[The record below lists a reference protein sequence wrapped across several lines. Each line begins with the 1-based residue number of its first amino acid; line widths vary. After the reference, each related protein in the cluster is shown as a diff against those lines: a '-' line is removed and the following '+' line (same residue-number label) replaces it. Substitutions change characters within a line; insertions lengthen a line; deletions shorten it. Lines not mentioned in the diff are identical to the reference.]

1 MTSAEQSRWQPDGL
15 HVIMSP
21 DWRQLTT
28 DAINHLVEHPCED
41 VFDTQ
46 QVLCRGTFTSR
57 AITQRFALAVSDRSD
72 GGITAGVHFDTITGW
87 RRSVESELLGIDHGS
102 DPWRHRNLALVLLE
116 VFDDADA
123 DSWFRPLRR
132 YLTSVDLSLRP
143 GRRLS
148 LADRIAGLLLAYCD
162 THPVMMSAWSAGQS
176 VAADG
181 GELADSRQWQFSL
194 WAELLRRLPKG
205 SDPGSRHLEL
215 VAAIGSAS
223 PRQLGDTVR
232 VVDPPPMR
240 HQDRELLAAAAMVIP
255 VRCWLHLPA
264 GDGNEPSRLAVR
276 LGQTSLESVTGWLQL
291 ASRIEHLDDVE
302 RDPTLLVRLQRQL
315 STPANEND
323 TAKANDTGSMDQSVQ
338 VHFTH
343 GPDRQVEVLRDLLCG
358 LLSDRPELEPRDIVV
373 AVANLQEFAPHLRS
387 AFNLDP
393 DEVAAP
399 LHPGHLLRV
408 QLAATSLEQHN
419 RVLELMQWILALP
432 ARRAS
437 VEELL
442 QLCAFPPV
450 VERFHLHGDSQDR
463 LRRLISDAGV
473 RWGVDGQQRAM
484 AGLADVAQGTWFT
497 GVQRILTSIALAP
510 EPPGWLGP
518 SLPIAQMESTDV
530 QVAGALAEI
539 VSRVRRS
546 LLAFQIE
553 APIVD
558 WIARLRTVLEDLAA
572 TSAED
577 SWQLHRA
584 HAALADLEELTA
596 DRSAALSL
604 GDVRALFS
612 SLLRTSR
619 GRPNHGNGSLIC
631 CDLSDL
637 DNVRHKVVV
646 LMGVDDQRF
655 PAAPTLDGDDL
666 RVSGPKPEHDPR
678 ALSRQRL
685 LNGIQAADDTLALI
699 VQSRDP
705 RTNQTV
711 FAAPVVD
718 DLLGV
723 VRGLGTP
730 LEVQHSI
737 HAHSALNFRALN
749 FRALNFSAANYAKTA
764 APEPF
769 SFDRA
774 ALAGAMALSAAERTP
789 RPAATVRARAVT
801 PSTTGNEEIPAT
813 EEIQGPRIVDV
824 EELNRFLQDPAKVFV
839 THQIGVSLARWTD
852 EIDPQL
858 PLELDG
864 LGRWAIGDRWL
875 RARLD
880 GEDPQRLRHAERLS
894 GSTPH
899 GMLAESAMNQISNT
913 VERMVTA
920 LQPHRNQPAKH
931 LPIRLGLPS
940 GRRLDGHLQH
950 HGAAIVHCSYSKING
965 TALNAA
971 WLDLLAV
978 SASGTA
984 PPAGSRW
991 HAVVA
996 GSDDV
1001 IRLDA
1006 PSVAQATQLLDEL
1019 VELRLAGLRKV
1030 VPFPIKVAAPHRSL
1044 TPITPNRWYPGPDEE
1059 AKQSWT
1065 ATCGKSADWAVL
1077 GFTSY
1082 EDLRARQALP
1092 SDPGVPAGS
1101 RFESLAHWWCE
1112 PIRDHLTK
1120 LEP

>member
-1 MTSAEQSRWQPDGL
+1 MLSVMTSAEQSRQRDGL
-15 HVIMSP
+15 HVIMSR
-21 DWRQLTT
+21 DWWQLTS

-57 AITQRFALAVSDRSD
+57 AITQRFAIAVSDRSD
-72 GGITAGVHFDTITGW
+72 GGITAGVHFDTITAW

-102 DPWRHRNLALVLLE
+102 DPWRRRNLALVLLE

-123 DSWFRPLRR
+123 ESWFRPLRR

-148 LADRIAGLLLAYCD
+148 LADRIAGLLLVYCD
-162 THPVMMSAWSAGQS
+162 THPVMMGAWSAGQS

-181 GELADSRQWQFSL
+181 GELADSRQWQFAL

-205 SDPGSRHLEL
+205 SDPGSRHREL
-215 VAAIGSAS
+215 LAAIGSAS
-223 PRQLGDTVR
+223 PRQLGDTLR
-232 VVDPPPMR
+232 IVDPPPMR

-264 GDGNEPSRLAVR
+264 GDGNEPSRLAFR
-276 LGQTSLESVTGWLQL
+276 LGQTSLESVAGWLQL
-291 ASRIEHLDDVE
+291 ASRVEHLDDVE
-302 RDPTLLVRLQRQL
+302 RDPTLLVRVQRQL
-315 STPANEND
+315 NTPTNQDD
-323 TAKANDTGSMDQSVQ
+323 TRNANDSAGTDGTGSVDQSVQ

-358 LLSDRPELEPRDIVV
+358 LLADRPELEPRDIVV

-419 RVLELMQWILALP
+419 RVLELLEWILALP

-463 LRRLISDAGV
+463 LRRLISHAGV
-473 RWGVDGQQRAM
+473 RWGVDGQQRA
-484 AGLADVAQGTWFT
+484 AVGLADIAQGTWFT

-637 DNVRHKVVV
+637 DNVRHQVVV

-666 RVSGPKPEHDPR
+666 RVSGPEPEHDPR
-678 ALSRQRL
+678 ALSRQQL
-685 LNGIQAADDTLALI
+685 LNGIQAAGDTLALI
-699 VQSRDP
+699 VQDRDP

-718 DLLGV
+718 DLLSV
-723 VRGLGTP
+723 VRGLGAP
-730 LEVQHSI
+730 LELHHSI
-737 HAHSALNFRALN
+737 HAHSAVNFRTAN
-749 FRALNFSAANYAKTA
+749 FTRTA

-774 ALAGAMALSAAERTP
+774 ALAGAMALSAVERTP
-789 RPAATVRARAVT
+789 RPAATRQARGVT
-801 PSTTGNEEIPAT
+801 LSATGNEEIPAT
-813 EEIQGPRIVDV
+813 EGIHDPRIVDV

-839 THQIGVSLARWTD
+839 THQIGVSLTRWTD

-880 GEDPQRLRHAERLS
+880 GEDPQRLRHAELLS

-899 GMLAESAMNQISNT
+899 GMLAENSMNQISNT
-913 VERMVTA
+913 VERIVTV
-920 LQPHRNQPAKH
+920 LQPRRNQPAKH

-940 GRRLDGHLQH
+940 GSRLDGHLQH
-950 HGAAIVHCSYSKING
+950 HGAAIVHFSFSKING
-965 TALNAA
+965 AALNAA

-978 SASGTA
+978 SATGTA

-1006 PSVAQATQLLDEL
+1006 PGVTQATQLLDEL
-1019 VELRLAGLRKV
+1019 VGLRLAGLREV

-1044 TPITPNRWYPGPDEE
+1044 TPITRNRWYAGPDEE
-1059 AKQSWT
+1059 AKHSWT
-1065 ATCGKSADWAVL
+1065 ATCRESADWAVL

-1082 EDLRARQALP
+1082 EDLRAPQALP
-1092 SDPGVPAGS
+1092 SDPGAPAGS

-1112 PIRDHLTK
+1112 PIRGHLTK
-1120 LEP
+1120 LEL